1 MERESI
7 YMPAEQTEQPPC
19 YDERSTFREK
29 DEDKF
34 VFISY
39 SHKDKDKVYADL
51 KWLYERRLNFW
62 YDKKLNV
69 GDIWNEKA
77 LERIE
82 SENCLG
88 AILFLSPS
96 SAKSEAVNREL
107 NKLKQLEKAIF
118 PVIVG
123 DEENLSG
130 VLRSAYLSFG
140 GMKDG
145 EIEEKFPAER
155 VKELIEAVS
164 ASRIFVK
171 RSADGFEKLIAS
183 LKDRSEELFADDE
196 LARERFVSAAR
207 AQDDVFTLGEYPG
220 EKSDVYAPSEGRFGE
235 KYLALAQNSGGMS
248 VFEFE
253 PLQWRIVGNDHRYV
267 LALSEKTIDAC
278 RRGEI
283 EERLEEIKNAAF
295 GEFAEAVASVSL
307 PENGLLSMRGEMTD
321 FAAARRKNSF
331 FTFNWAKKGER
342 SELCQNGEVVKIA
355 SVDEGGIRP
364 LIAIDI
370 KKFDAL
376 KGAQ

>member
-39 SHKDKDKVYADL
+39 SHQDKEKVYADL

-96 SAKSEAVNREL
+96 SAKSEAVNKEL

-140 GMKDG
+140 EMKDG

-196 LARERFVSAAR
+196 LARESFESAAR
-207 AQDDVFTLGEYPG
+207 SQDDVFTLGEYPG
-220 EKSDVYAPSEGRFGE
+220 EKSDVYAP
-235 KYLALAQNSGGMS
+235 LA
-248 VFEFE
+248 
-253 PLQWRIVGNDHRYV
+253 WRIVGNDHRYV

-278 RRGEI
+278 KRGEI
-283 EERLEEIKNAAF
+283 EERLNEIKSKAF
-295 GEFAEAVASVSL
+295 GKFTEVVASVSL
-307 PENGLLSMRGEMTD
+307 PENGLLSSRGEMTA
-321 FAAARRKNSF
+321 FAASRRKNSF
-331 FTFNWAKKGER
+331 FTFNWAKKGEGF
-342 SELCQNGEVVKIA
+342 ELCKNGEVVKIA

-370 KKFDAL
+370 KKFVAL

>member
-39 SHKDKDKVYADL
+39 SHQDKEKVYADL
-51 KWLYERRLNFW
+51 NWLYERRLNFW

-96 SAKSEAVNREL
+96 SAKSEAVNKEL

-140 GMKDG
+140 EMKDG

-207 AQDDVFTLGEYPG
+207 SQDDVFTLGEYPSVR
-220 EKSDVYAPSEGRFGE
+220 SDDDFNA
-235 KYLALAQNSGGMS
+235 
-248 VFEFE
+248 E
-253 PLQWRIVGNDHRYV
+253 PLKWRIVGNDHRYV
-267 LALSEKTIDAC
+267 FALSEKTIDAC
-278 RRGEI
+278 KRGEI
-283 EERLEEIKNAAF
+283 EQRLEEIKNAAF

-307 PENGLLSMRGEMTD
+307 PENGLLSLRGEMTD

-331 FTFNWAKKGER
+331 FTFNWAKKGEEF
-342 SELCQNGEVVKIA
+342 ELCQNGEVVKIA

>member
-39 SHKDKDKVYADL
+39 SHQDKDKVYADL
-51 KWLYERRLNFW
+51 NWLYERRLNFW

-82 SENCLG
+82 SGNCLG

-107 NKLKQLEKAIF
+107 NKLKELKKAIF

-123 DEENLSG
+123 DEENLSD
-130 VLRSAYLSFG
+130 VLRSAYLSLG
-140 GMKDG
+140 EMKGG

-164 ASRIFVK
+164 ASRIFVS
-171 RSADGFEKLIAS
+171 RSADGFEKLIVA

-196 LARERFVSAAR
+196 LARERFVSAAGV
-207 AQDDVFTLGEYPG
+207 QDGGFTLGEYPG
-220 EKSDVYAPSEGRFGE
+220 EKSGVYASSEGRFGE
-235 KYLALAQNSGGMS
+235 NYFALAQKRGGMS

-253 PLQWRIVGNDHRYV
+253 PLEWRIVGNDHRYV
-267 LALSEKTIDAC
+267 FALSEKTIDAC
-278 RRGEI
+278 KRGEI
-283 EERLEEIKNAAF
+283 EKRLVEIKNAAF
-295 GEFAEAVASVSL
+295 GKFSEAVASVSL
-307 PENGLLSMRGEMTD
+307 PESGLLSMRGEMTE
-321 FAAARRKNSF
+321 FAAARRENSF
-331 FTFNWAKKGER
+331 FTFNWAKKGEEF
-342 SELCQNGEVVKIA
+342 ELCKNGEVVEIA

-364 LIAIDI
+364 LITIDI

-376 KGAQ
+376 KGVQ